1 MDLTPTEQMLQ
12 RLHQEKYAAE
22 DRARACE
29 LMLLQLARELG
40 LLDEYERTPSAGE
53 VHAATQKY
61 LDGVWGR
68 VAPQRG

>member
-1 MDLTPTEQMLQ
+1 MDLTATEQLITQ
-12 RLHQEKYAAE
+12 LHQEKYAAE

-40 LLDEYERTPSAGE
+40 LLDEYEHTPSAAE
-53 VHAATQKY
+53 VHTATQKF
-61 LDGVWGR
+61 LDGQWGR